1 MDEIS
6 SQEKVMKNLIVIVK
20 KLRDLVNVKKTLRDN
35 IIHYL

>member
-20 KLRDLVNVKKTLRDN
+20 KLRDLINVKKN
-35 IIHYL
+35 